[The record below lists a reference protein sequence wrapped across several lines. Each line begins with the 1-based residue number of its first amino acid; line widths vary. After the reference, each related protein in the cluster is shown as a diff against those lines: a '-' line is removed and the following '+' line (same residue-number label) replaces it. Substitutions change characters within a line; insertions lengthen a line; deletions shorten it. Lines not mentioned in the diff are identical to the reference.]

1 MNKKQN
7 LTSIENPGYLWR
19 FLAATLI
26 LLYLGTMIVLYRVG
40 ITKLTLYRYLA
51 HNGAL
56 RKHGKRVLML
66 LNRSAVKQPLTQ
78 AKFTVF

>member
-1 MNKKQN
+1 MAISELCKEQ
-7 LTSIENPGYLWR
+7 S
-19 FLAATLI
+19 
-26 LLYLGTMIVLYRVG
+26 

-56 RKHGKRVLML
+56 RTHGKRVLML
-66 LNRSAVKQPLTQ
+66 LNRSTVKQPLTQ

>member
-1 MNKKQN
+1 
-7 LTSIENPGYLWR
+7 
-19 FLAATLI
+19 
-26 LLYLGTMIVLYRVG
+26 MIVLYRVG